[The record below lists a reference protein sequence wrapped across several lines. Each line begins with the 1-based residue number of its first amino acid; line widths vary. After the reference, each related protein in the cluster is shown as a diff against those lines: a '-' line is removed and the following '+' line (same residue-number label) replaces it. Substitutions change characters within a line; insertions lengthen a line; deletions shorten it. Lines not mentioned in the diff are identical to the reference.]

1 MHPIERLRY
10 VARANGYPQHV
21 IVSEAA
27 HALASFAGDPQGLVT
42 ACRRMVSRQP
52 TSAPL
57 VWLCARVLCSG
68 DPRAEIRAALSDLE
82 NDTTNRELSFCLPD
96 DATIVILGW
105 PEFASEALRRRG
117 DLEVLVVDVHNEGGG
132 AVLDLLNAD
141 INAHD
146 VPVAGLAAAVKEA
159 DLVVLEAEVVSPAEI
174 LAVSGS
180 YAAAAVAK
188 TKDIPVWCAAG
199 VGRFLPQRM
208 WEPLQQMI
216 IVDDPWEHDT
226 EVLPLS
232 LVDQVIGPRGAQ
244 SVEDAIKRIDC
255 PVAPELFKGNIL

>member
-27 HALASFAGDPQGLVT
+27 HALASFASDPQGLVT

-68 DPRAEIRAALSDLE
+68 DPRGEIRAVLEDLE
-82 NDTTNRELSFCLPD
+82 SDTTNREISHALPAD
-96 DATIVILGW
+96 STVVILGW

-117 DLEVLVVDVHNEGGG
+117 DLEVLVIDVHNEGGG

-146 VPVAGLAAAVKEA
+146 VPVAGLGSAVAEA
-159 DLVVLEAEVVSPAEI
+159 DVVMLEAEVVAPNEL
-174 LAVSGS
+174 LAVAGS

-188 TKDIPVWCAAG
+188 TKDIPVWCSAG
-199 VGRFLPQRM
+199 VGRLLPARV
-208 WEPLQQMI
+208 WEPLKSMI
-216 IVDDPWEHDT
+216 IFDDPWEHDT
-226 EVLPLS
+226 EVVPLS
-232 LVDQVIGPRGAQ
+232 LIDQVVGPRGVQA
-244 SVEDAIKRIDC
+244 VDEALKRIDC